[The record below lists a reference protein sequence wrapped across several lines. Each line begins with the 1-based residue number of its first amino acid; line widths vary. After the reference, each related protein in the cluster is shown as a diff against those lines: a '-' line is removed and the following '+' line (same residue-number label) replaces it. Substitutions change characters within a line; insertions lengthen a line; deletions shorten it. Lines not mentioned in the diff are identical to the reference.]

1 MYHEKKV
8 MPAKKSAIDPI
19 LTQLYKSPYG
29 TLILGAYDNKI
40 CLCDWVERRTRTRI
54 DQRIQGILNAA
65 YIEQASETTD
75 MAITQLEAYFTQQF
89 HTFNLPLLMLGT
101 PFQQTVW
108 QCLANIPYGSTI
120 SYLQLAK
127 KINKPSAARAVANAN
142 NANAISIII
151 PCHRVI
157 GSDGNLRGYAGG
169 LEAKQHLL
177 NLEASTKNQTDNT

>member
-1 MYHEKKV
+1 MTQTSKPKI
-8 MPAKKSAIDPI
+8 KPI
-19 LTQLYKSPYG
+19 LTQLYHSPLG

-40 CLCDWVERRTRTRI
+40 CLCDWLERKNRTII
-54 DQRIQGILNAA
+54 DKRIQSLLNTSTV
-65 YIEQASETTD
+65 EQACETSN
-75 MAITQLEAYFTQQF
+75 MAVEQLDAYFTQQSHAF
-89 HTFNLPLLMLGT
+89 DIPLLMLGT
-101 PFQQTVW
+101 PFQKTVW
-108 QCLANIPYGSTI
+108 QHLGNIPYGSTV

-127 KINKPSAARAVANAN
+127 QINKPSAVRAVANAN

-177 NLEASTKNQTDNT
+177 NLETNIKS

>member
-1 MYHEKKV
+1 MQVNK
-8 MPAKKSAIDPI
+8 PAIGPV
-19 LTQLYKSPYG
+19 LTQLYESPYG
-29 TLILGAYDNKI
+29 TLILGAHNNKI

-54 DQRIQGILNAA
+54 DERIQGLLNAS
-65 YIEQASETTD
+65 YVKQASETTD
-75 MAITQLEAYFTQQF
+75 MAITQLEAYFTQQSN
-89 HTFNLPLLMLGT
+89 TFDLPLLMLGT

-108 QCLANIPYGSTI
+108 QCLANIPYGSTV

-127 KINKPSAARAVANAN
+127 QINKPSAVRAVANAN

-169 LEAKQHLL
+169 LETKRHLID
-177 NLEASTKNQTDNT
+177 LEISTRSHSHNQ